1 MEKEGKLHPSWRR
14 WASPASPHMTPPG
27 ASQIQEV
34 AREGGGEGEE
44 LEELGDGDQLE
55 HWLLLE
61 QEGRHLPGWF
71 PGGLQP
77 AVVVEPLLVHR
88 GGGGDVL
95 ELHKLLGEV
104 KLVL

>member
-1 MEKEGKLHPSWRR
+1 MGGR
-14 WASPASPHMTPPG
+14 WG
-27 ASQIQEV
+27 
-34 AREGGGEGEE
+34 REGDAEEGGH
-44 LEELGDGDQLE
+44 DGGQLE

-71 PGGLQP
+71 LGGLQP

>member
-1 MEKEGKLHPSWRR
+1 MLLAAFQLTQPDDALKRAKES
-14 WASPASPHMTPPG
+14 
-27 ASQIQEV
+27 
-34 AREGGGEGEE
+34 EGGEEGVVGVEE
-44 LEELGDGDQLE
+44 GRGVQGGDGDQLE

-95 ELHKLLGEV
+95 LGEV

>member
-1 MEKEGKLHPSWRR
+1 MLLAAFQLTQPDDALKRAKES
-14 WASPASPHMTPPG
+14 
-27 ASQIQEV
+27 
-34 AREGGGEGEE
+34 EGGEEGVVGVEE
-44 LEELGDGDQLE
+44 GRGVQGGDGDQLE

>member
-1 MEKEGKLHPSWRR
+1 MMLLAAFRRTQPDDALKRAKES
-14 WASPASPHMTPPG
+14 
-27 ASQIQEV
+27 
-34 AREGGGEGEE
+34 EGGEEGVVGVEEGRGERGR
-44 LEELGDGDQLE
+44 DGDQLE

-71 PGGLQP
+71 RGGLQP

-104 KLVL
+104 KSVL

>member
-1 MEKEGKLHPSWRR
+1 MEKVGISSLPTHVTTRR
-14 WASPASPHMTPPG
+14 VPDSG
-27 ASQIQEV
+27 GG
-34 AREGGGEGEE
+34 REGGGEGEE

-71 PGGLQP
+71 LGGLQP

-88 GGGGDVL
+88 GGGSDVL

>member
-1 MEKEGKLHPSWRR
+1 MGGR
-14 WASPASPHMTPPG
+14 WG
-27 ASQIQEV
+27 
-34 AREGGGEGEE
+34 REGDAEEGGH
-44 LEELGDGDQLE
+44 DGGQLE

>member
-1 MEKEGKLHPSWRR
+1 MLLAAFQLTQPDDALKRAKES
-14 WASPASPHMTPPG
+14 
-27 ASQIQEV
+27 
-34 AREGGGEGEE
+34 EGGEEGVVGVEE
-44 LEELGDGDQLE
+44 GRGVQGGDGDQLE

-95 ELHKLLGEV
+95 ELHKLLGEM

>member
-1 MEKEGKLHPSWRR
+1 MMLLAAFQLTQPDDALKRAKES
-14 WASPASPHMTPPG
+14 
-27 ASQIQEV
+27 
-34 AREGGGEGEE
+34 EGGEEGVVGVEE
-44 LEELGDGDQLE
+44 GRGVQGGDGDQLE

-95 ELHKLLGEV
+95 ELLKLLGEV

>member
-1 MEKEGKLHPSWRR
+1 MMLLAAFQLTQPDDALKRAKES
-14 WASPASPHMTPPG
+14 
-27 ASQIQEV
+27 
-34 AREGGGEGEE
+34 EGGEEGVVGVEE
-44 LEELGDGDQLE
+44 GRGVQGGDGDQLE

-95 ELHKLLGEV
+95 ELHKLSGEV

>member
-1 MEKEGKLHPSWRR
+1 MMLLAAFQLTQPDDALKRAKES
-14 WASPASPHMTPPG
+14 
-27 ASQIQEV
+27 
-34 AREGGGEGEE
+34 EGGEEGVVGVEE
-44 LEELGDGDQLE
+44 GRGVQGGDGDQLE

-71 PGGLQP
+71 LGGLQP

-88 GGGGDVL
+88 GGGSDVL

>member
-14 WASPASPHMTPPG
+14 WASPDSPHMTPPG

-44 LEELGDGDQLE
+44 LGDGDQLE

-71 PGGLQP
+71 LGGLQP